1 MITDSTNSKPP
12 ILYLIISHDVFKKVY
27 LYPQTFS
34 GFKTSFSKK
43 ILTLKKFILSLYR
56 TISKMKVSL
65 NCIFLG
71 MTTLSNSFTV
81 PVGDEN
87 DVNGNKVEYHDLKI
101 RHLKFIICQE
111 KKIKIDDYNG
121 LNLWKVACNENLEDI
136 ITEEQIKIKGKELVP
151 INLFSDYFSDKNAVN
166 RSLIIVQVP
175 ATTGKCL
182 QTFYLS
188 NKKFAVETMI
198 RILVVTFVNMLSRS
212 SLELGIKRITE
223 EGSKK
228 CGIKTWYHT

>member
-1 MITDSTNSKPP
+1 MITDSTDSKPP
-12 ILYLIISHDVFKKVY
+12 RLYLIISHDVFRKVY
-27 LYPQTFS
+27 IYPQTFS
-34 GFKTSFSKK
+34 SFLKTSFSKK

-87 DVNGNKVEYHDLKI
+87 DINGNKVKYHDLKI
-101 RHLKFIICQE
+101 GHLKYIICKENQ
-111 KKIKIDDYNG
+111 IQIDNYNR

-136 ITEEQIKIKGKELVP
+136 ITEEQIKIKGEELVP
-151 INLFSDYFSDKNAVN
+151 INLFSDYFSDKDAVN

-175 ATTGKCL
+175 TGKCL
-182 QTFYLS
+182 PMFYLS
-188 NKKFAVETMI
+188 NKKFAV
-198 RILVVTFVNMLSRS
+198 ILI
-212 SLELGIKRITE
+212 SLFTR
-223 EGSKK
+223 
-228 CGIKTWYHT
+228 